1 MEGYGMHQQNQTDLP
16 EQLTIDKIIQ
26 LDQQKMRI
34 QFQET
39 DGGTKEYVCV
49 HYRDVVKIVEREVV
63 DTPFT
68 YLFLGMGFVLASV
81 QPVLDNQKRL
91 DLLNQAIFELSH
103 ANTRNINEKSFFLE
117 ECLKEAIE
125 SKEDNMPDK
134 MFSFV
139 KRDWQ
144 NRCRVIGE
152 MASNFIQG
160 VPENQRIA
168 VLGMDL
174 VYRTILK
181 SRMQESDKNLVYV
194 DEYLE
199 AGEAIMSELDNNK
212 INVLLVYGE
221 LIARN
226 GSTKV
231 NEESSKCAK
240 EAFKSQIPVYVMGIP
255 AQDLYSGRDF
265 KLMEP
270 EYEKLLM
277 PSKITEIITDKGRY
291 RPEYLEGSFDEYNSE
306 FY

>member
-1 MEGYGMHQQNQTDLP
+1 MHQQNQTDLP

-103 ANTRNINEKSFFLE
+103 ANNRNINEKSFFLE

>member
-1 MEGYGMHQQNQTDLP
+1 MHQQNQTDLP